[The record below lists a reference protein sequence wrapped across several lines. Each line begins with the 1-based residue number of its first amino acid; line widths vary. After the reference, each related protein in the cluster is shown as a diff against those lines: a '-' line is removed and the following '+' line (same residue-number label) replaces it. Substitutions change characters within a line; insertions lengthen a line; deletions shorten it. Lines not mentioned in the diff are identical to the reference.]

1 MTNNRLRGADRAPH
15 TQPVRYALVL
25 AAEYRGG
32 ALSQLHLALVMGR
45 RVTHDLLAG
54 ADGPRREYRGG
65 ALSQLHLALVMDR
78 RVTHDLLAGADG
90 PRREYRGGALSQLH
104 LALVM
109 GRRVTHDPLAHNG
122 PPGIHD
128 LTHGMSPVVYESS
141 PSWYPQPK
149 SIGTKVKKCYRR
161 ILLAVLSGASTPKYA
176 TFPRYPA

>member
-25 AAEYRGG
+25 AA
-32 ALSQLHLALVMGR
+32 
-45 RVTHDLLAG
+45 
-54 ADGPRREYRGG
+54 EYRGG

-149 SIGTKVKKCYRR
+149 SIGTEH
-161 ILLAVLSGASTPKYA
+161 LLDSGLGA
-176 TFPRYPA
+176 TGARYWHWPG